1 MLTILSSTWSILLA
15 TRATLEHEDNTSAH
29 GLLQK
34 DEPNCGKKLR
44 STPGKTTTARFA
56 YQMPPPAL
64 VVADEEAQTAAL
76 VERALVR
83 HGVHQH
89 ERVRPPDLR
98 LELRLAPVLLI
109 C

>member
-1 MLTILSSTWSILLA
+1 
-15 TRATLEHEDNTSAH
+15 
-29 GLLQK
+29 
-34 DEPNCGKKLR
+34 
-44 STPGKTTTARFA
+44 
-56 YQMPPPAL
+56 MPPPAL